1 MKMESKI
8 HERSFVKMMKMKSSS
23 WDIQDSDWPVWTHL
37 TNQSQSLSTQT
48 LKLYFSDNPNL
59 PPVLRNCYYTN
70 LSAKKWHLFV
80 DKIYLLTSHVA
91 TQRYTH
97 LALKTSKNFVKPVS
111 TVQWQQYQRIFL
123 TFAHVIILTCSS
135 WMLIDCPLQGL
146 SVFECLELMGPNGHI
161 GEIYWIYWN
170 LSAKMSLSFSCVCQA
185 NWSELLSQT
194 LKSVE

>member
-1 MKMESKI
+1 MRHSGQWLTRLDTLDKPI
-8 HERSFVKMMKMKSSS
+8 
-23 WDIQDSDWPVWTHL
+23 PVSEH
-37 TNQSQSLSTQT
+37 TNFKTF
-48 LKLYFSDNPNL
+48 FSDNPNL

-80 DKIYLLTSHVA
+80 DKICLWPSHVA
-91 TQRYTH
+91 TQRYIH

-123 TFAHVIILTCSS
+123 TFGHVIILTCSS

-146 SVFECLELMGPNGHI
+146 SVFECLESMGPNGHI

-170 LSAKMSLSFSCVCQA
+170 LSAKMSLFFSCVCQA

-194 LKSVE
+194 FKSVE